1 MTDYNSCN
9 ANVSFSRVLDLW
21 LSANEVRIK
30 RATHDK
36 YNYLINTHIL
46 PELGNFS
53 VSELSA
59 TQINGFLSKK
69 LRNGGL
75 EDNSPLSPSY
85 VSTMS
90 MIINGAIKYA
100 VNENLCS
107 AMKNPIFKPTLY
119 KKQIS
124 ILNNSDYKKL
134 VSYLSDNLNS
144 TKTGVLL
151 ALYTGLRIGEIC
163 ALKWNNVDLKSMIL
177 HIKSTVS
184 RVNIEGKTKFIL
196 EAPKTKSSVRD
207 IPIPTKLGNILKSL
221 YKVRKSD
228 YVVSDKVGF
237 VIPRTLEYRFH
248 RITNLLGIEE
258 ISFHALRHTFA
269 TNCLSNG
276 MDVKSLSEILGHANA
291 STTLQI
297 YVHPS
302 MEVKRKQ
309 INKAI

>member
-30 RATHDK
+30 RATYDK

-59 TQINGFLSKK
+59 TQINEFLSKK
-69 LRNGGL
+69 LHNGGL
-75 EDNSPLSPSY
+75 ENNSPLSPSY

-100 VNENLCS
+100 VNENLCP

-134 VSYLSDNLNS
+134 VSYLSDNINS

-163 ALKWNNVDLKSMIL
+163 ALKWDNVDLKSMII

-228 YVVSDKVGF
+228 YVVSDKEGF

-309 INKAI
+309 INKVI